1 MGWAEH
7 LEEQELVSEW
17 EEGREVVEV
26 FLVLLV
32 RAAEALVDWQ
42 WQCSY

>member
-1 MGWAEH
+1 MEG
-7 LEEQELVSEW
+7 QELGLVSEL
-17 EEGREVVEV
+17 EEEREVAEV

-32 RAAEALVDWQ
+32 REAEALVDWQ

>member
-1 MGWAEH
+1 MEG
-7 LEEQELVSEW
+7 QELGLVSEL
-17 EEGREVVEV
+17 EEEREVAEV

-32 RAAEALVDWQ
+32 RVAEALVDWQ

>member
-1 MGWAEH
+1 MAH
-7 LEEQELVSEW
+7 LEGQELGLVSEL
-17 EEGREVVEV
+17 EEEREVAEV

-32 RAAEALVDWQ
+32 REAEALVDWQ